1 MGARKLVPPR
11 NLSID
16 FKPSAKQY
24 ELWQLLEPDRCD
36 KCGGHIHQVMIGY
49 DEKGNEKYVPECE
62 RCHNQDLAEIILGG
76 GAAGGGKSYIGVS
89 WLAISCLQ
97 FEGIR
102 AVLCRKTLKSL
113 RESTWNTLLTVL
125 RSWGL
130 KENEN
135 YAINN
140 IYGTLEFYNGSV
152 IIMKDLAE
160 SPSDPD
166 FNSLGSSEYTI
177 AFVDEVSEISAK
189 AIEVLSSRLR
199 WKIHETFKVPK
210 LLMTT
215 NPCLGWV
222 RDRFVLDENLEPVVL
237 AQYHRYVP
245 FSVYDNPNIAFR
257 QIYEASLNK
266 IKDQA
271 TKARLLYGNWCFVKS
286 NDVAA
291 YQSFNGEKH
300 LVTGLK
306 ENVYDPFRPVILSFD
321 FNVFPHMTCMVI
333 QIDYVGKNVY
343 FLEEILGKPKE
354 KMNNSPQLA
363 KYIKEKLLEEKH
375 IGGIVITGDPAG
387 TARSTQTEE
396 GVNNFTIIENT
407 LNEGALSATTKLLS
421 KQPPQKTRLEW
432 INKLFAGDEEWTI
445 YIDMRCRKLT
455 EDLIYQT
462 TNEDGTKNK
471 AKVTDPET
479 LVKYEKYGHCSD
491 TLDYVLCTFLSD
503 SWGKYQRRGASAI
516 PTITTAIITPNFM
529 Y

>member
-1 MGARKLVPPR
+1 MSEF
-11 NLSID
+11 SI
-16 FKPSAKQY
+16 
-24 ELWQLLEPDRCD
+24 
-36 KCGGHIHQVMIGY
+36 
-49 DEKGNEKYVPECE
+49 
-62 RCHNQDLAEIILGG
+62 
-76 GAAGGGKSYIGVS
+76 
-89 WLAISCLQ
+89 
-97 FEGIR
+97 
-102 AVLCRKTLKSL
+102 
-113 RESTWNTLLTVL
+113 
-125 RSWGL
+125 
-130 KENEN
+130 

-140 IYGTLEFYNGSV
+140 IYGPLEFYNGSV

-177 AFVDEVSEISAK
+177 AFVDEVSEIGSK

-222 RDRFVLDENLEPVVL
+222 RDRFVLDENLEPVVP

-245 FSVYDNPNIAFR
+245 FSVYDNPDAAFR

-266 IKDQA
+266 IKDPA

-291 YQSFNGEKH
+291 YKSFNGDKH
-300 LVTGLK
+300 LVSGLK
-306 ENVYDPFRPVILSFD
+306 EKVYDPFKPLILSFD
-321 FNVFPHMTCMVI
+321 FNVFPHMTCSVV
-333 QIDYVGKNVY
+333 QIDYTNKNVY

-354 KMNNSPQLA
+354 KQNNTPQLA
-363 KYIKEKLLEEKH
+363 KAIQEKLLKEKH
-375 IGGIVITGDPAG
+375 IGGVVITGDPAG

-396 GVNNFTIIENT
+396 GINNFIIIENAFK
-407 LNEGALSATTKLLS
+407 NGVLSSTVKLLS

-432 INKLFAGDEEWTI
+432 INELFEGKDGWTI

-471 AKVTDPET
+471 AKVTDAET
-479 LVKYEKYGHCSD
+479 GMKFEKYGHCSD

-503 SWGKYQRRGASAI
+503 SWGKYQRGGTNI
-516 PTITTAIITPNFM
+516 PTITTSIITPNFT

>member
-36 KCGGHIHQVMIGY
+36 KCGGHIHQVMLGY

-62 RCHNQDLAEIILGG
+62 RCHNQDLPEIILGG
-76 GAAGGGKSYIGVS
+76 GAAGGGKSYIGAS

-199 WKIHETFKVPK
+199 WKIHETFKIPK

-222 RDRFVLDENLEPVVL
+222 RDRFVLDENLEPVIL

>member
-62 RCHNQDLAEIILGG
+62 RCHNQDLPEIILGG

-97 FEGIR
+97 FESIR

-199 WKIHETFKVPK
+199 WKILETFKVPK

-479 LVKYEKYGHCSD
+479 LKIRGIRSLLGYFR
-491 TLDYVLCTFLSD
+491 LCFMHFLE
-503 SWGKYQRRGASAI
+503 R
-516 PTITTAIITPNFM
+516 
-529 Y
+529 